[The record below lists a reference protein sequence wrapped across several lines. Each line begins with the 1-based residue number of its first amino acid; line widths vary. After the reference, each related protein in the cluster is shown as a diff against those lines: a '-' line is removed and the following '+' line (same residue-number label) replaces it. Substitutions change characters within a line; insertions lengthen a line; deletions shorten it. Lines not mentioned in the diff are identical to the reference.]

1 MAITDDKLYF
11 SKVQALTVSEVSDY
25 YLDVKAIAEFG
36 KGSQLYI
43 NIDVC
48 TAFTNCTPASNEPLD
63 IYLCTSTGEPTSAD
77 RVAAISINHLNASST
92 VSDLADLGI
101 IGKKVK
107 VPLPSVGLLDHI
119 NLHYQEITALAAGA
133 VNAYLTL
140 G

>member
-11 SKVQALTVSEVSDY
+11 SKVQAITVSEISDY
-25 YLDVKAIAEFG
+25 FLDVKAIAEFG
-36 KGSQLYI
+36 KGSQLFI

-48 TAFTNCTPASNEPLD
+48 TAFTSTAAASNSPLD

-77 RVAAISINHLNASST
+77 RIAAVSINYLNAKGALNAGP
-92 VSDLADLGI
+92 LAT

-119 NLHYQEITALAAGA
+119 NLHYQEVTAQVAGA
-133 VNAYLTL
+133 FNAYLTL

>member
-48 TAFTNCTPASNEPLD
+48 TAFTSWAAASSAPLD
-63 IYLCTSTGEPTSAD
+63 IYLCTSTGAPTSAD
-77 RVAAISINHLNASST
+77 RIAAVSINYLTATGAANAGPLCT
-92 VSDLADLGI
+92 

-107 VPLPSVGLLDHI
+107 VPLPSIGLLDHI
-119 NLHYQEITALAAGA
+119 GLHYQEVTAQVAGA

>member
-11 SKVQALTVSEVSDY
+11 SKIQALTVSEISDY
-25 YLDVKAIAEFG
+25 YLDVKAITEFG

-48 TAFTNCTPASNEPLD
+48 TAFTSTAARPLD
-63 IYLCTSTGEPTSAD
+63 IYLCTSSGEPTSAY
-77 RVAAISINHLNASST
+77 RIAAVALQQLVAGAAASWQKTLST
-92 VSDLADLGI
+92 V
-101 IGKKVK
+101 GKKIK
-107 VPLPSVGLLDHI
+107 VPLPSIGLLDHI
-119 NLHYQEITALAAGA
+119 NLHYQEVTAIAVGA

>member
-25 YLDVKAIAEFG
+25 YLDVKDIAEFG

-48 TAFTNCTPASNEPLD
+48 TAFTSTAAASNSPLD
-63 IYLCTSTGEPTSAD
+63 IYLCTSSGAPISTYRIMA
-77 RVAAISINHLNASST
+77 VSINYLNAKGAANAGPLAT
-92 VSDLADLGI
+92 V
-101 IGKKVK
+101 GKKVK
-107 VPLPSVGLLDHI
+107 VPLPSIGLSDHVG
-119 NLHYQEITALAAGA
+119 LHYQEITALVAGA